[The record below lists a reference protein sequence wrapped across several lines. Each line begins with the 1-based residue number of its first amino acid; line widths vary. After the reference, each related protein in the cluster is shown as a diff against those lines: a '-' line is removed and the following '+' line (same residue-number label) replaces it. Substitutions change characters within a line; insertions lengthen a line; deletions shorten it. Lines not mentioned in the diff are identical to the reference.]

1 MKKIFEVLII
11 GILFFSCG
19 FIKKAKDPSQN
30 DSLSSSDSSN
40 APVDSVQTS
49 PTRLSNTDSIS
60 ILRYSQSVLN
70 AIKQG
75 DINQLATYVH
85 PTEGVRLS
93 PYGYIDVKND
103 RKLSSDELV
112 DRYNSNNIYLWGYFD
127 GTGFGIKLTCKEYF
141 HRFVY
146 DVDFENQSTTS
157 LNECKVGGNSQNN
170 LSEIYQG
177 LNFVEYFYPG
187 TKKMENMDWKVLR
200 LVYKMYNSQF
210 YLVGIVHDEWTI

>member
-1 MKKIFEVLII
+1 MKKIFEVILI
-11 GILFFSCG
+11 GTLFFSCG
-19 FIKKAKDPSQN
+19 FMKKPKDPAKK
-30 DSLSSSDSSN
+30 DSLSCADSAAVS
-40 APVDSVQTS
+40 VDSIKTS
-49 PTRLSNTDSIS
+49 QTRLSAGDSVG
-60 ILRYSQSVLN
+60 LLEYSQYVVN
-70 AIKQG
+70 AIKRG

-85 PTEGVRLS
+85 PSEGVRLS

-103 RKLSSDELV
+103 RKLSPDELV
-112 DRYNSNNIYLWGYFD
+112 DRYNSNNVYLWGYFD

-170 LSEIYQG
+170 LPEIYQG

-187 TKKMENMDWKVLR
+187 TKNMENMDWKVLR